1 MISRFNVT
9 SQPVVLKTT
18 LQPTSHR
25 TATDRRLLVRP
36 GRLWAIQ
43 ALGGNLCRRRSTA
56 WVVRILMLPGWMTVM
71 VLELVVADI
80 FVEGVTRCLE
90 AAVSINA
97 VEDRSGGF
105 AQPE

>member
-1 MISRFNVT
+1 M
-9 SQPVVLKTT
+9 
-18 LQPTSHR
+18 
-25 TATDRRLLVRP
+25 DRRLLVRP

-43 ALGGNLCRRRSTA
+43 ALGGNLHRRRSTA
-56 WVVRILMLPGWMTVM
+56 WVVRILLPPGWMTVM
-71 VLELVVADI
+71 VLELVVADV

-90 AAVSINA
+90 AAVSINV

>member
-1 MISRFNVT
+1 
-9 SQPVVLKTT
+9 
-18 LQPTSHR
+18 
-25 TATDRRLLVRP
+25 
-36 GRLWAIQ
+36 
-43 ALGGNLCRRRSTA
+43 
-56 WVVRILMLPGWMTVM
+56 M
-71 VLELVVADI
+71 VSELVVANV